1 MKVEHHVSGD
11 LLLAYGTG
19 SLDEATS
26 LLVATHLALCPASR
40 HELCLVEEVFGVM
53 LDSIPVGAA
62 LDEAVI
68 DAMTSGPRFT
78 PTVPVESGSFI
89 LPQPLRDRA
98 GGDVGDLCWRALG
111 GGIRQVPLR
120 TSGTATTARLLSIPA
135 GRGVPDHGHGG
146 FEATLVLAGTFYDR
160 ENWYRRGD
168 ISFADPN
175 VVHQPVA
182 GPETDCIC
190 LAVTDA
196 PLRFHSF
203 LPRLLQPILGL

>member
-1 MKVEHHVSGD
+1 M
-11 LLLAYGTG
+11 
-19 SLDEATS
+19 
-26 LLVATHLALCPASR
+26 
-40 HELCLVEEVFGVM
+40 M

-68 DAMTSGPRFT
+68 DAMTSGPRFA

-168 ISFADPN
+168 IAFADPN